1 MPNDNKTI
9 DLEKELD
16 KLPDDYN
23 PIDDVEDIGIHSEKN
38 QKATIKH
45 PVLIAIFTAITILI
59 QIFFHY
65 LFTIDVEKNRVV
77 WQEIQLPYLIAAFL
91 MLHWV
96 MGFFNMNKRS
106 NKKLGNSVFT
116 AFRVGVCIATLLDSF
131 SAAILAFCGIETWQI
146 FNKAYFLEILTP
158 TDYGLS
164 MLFGTLTFIVA
175 YFGVKELKYKYIDE

>member
-1 MPNDNKTI
+1 MPNVDKTI

-23 PIDDVEDIGIHSEKN
+23 PIDDIQDIETSSEENRKT
-38 QKATIKH
+38 TIKH
-45 PVLIAIFTAITILI
+45 PILITVFAAITILI
-59 QIFFHY
+59 QLFFHY
-65 LFTIDVEKNRVV
+65 LFTIDIEKNKIV

-96 MGFFNMNKRS
+96 MGFFNINKKG
-106 NKKLGNSVFT
+106 NAKLGNSVFT

-164 MLFGTLTFIVA
+164 MLFGTLTFIVT

>member
-23 PIDDVEDIGIHSEKN
+23 PIDDVDDNIVSSEKT
-38 QKATIKH
+38 QKFPIKH
-45 PVLIAIFTAITILI
+45 PILITVFASITCLI
-59 QIFFHY
+59 QIFFHWF
-65 LFTIDVEKNRVV
+65 LGHNVENGVM
-77 WQEIQLPYLIAAFL
+77 WQEIQLPYAIAAFL
-91 MLHWV
+91 MVHWV
-96 MGFFNMNKRS
+96 IGFIKINKKNRY
-106 NKKLGNSVFT
+106 KLGNSAFT